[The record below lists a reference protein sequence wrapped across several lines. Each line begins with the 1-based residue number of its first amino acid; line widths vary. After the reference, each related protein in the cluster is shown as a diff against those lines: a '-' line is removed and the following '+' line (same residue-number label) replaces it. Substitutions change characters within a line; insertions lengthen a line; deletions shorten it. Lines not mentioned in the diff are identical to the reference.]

1 MIEKICFFLLEYLS
15 SHALDPCNLFVGC
28 TPSNLALSTL
38 FSQLE
43 GERKAD
49 ERGEEGRDKGTGE
62 EVLRVKIGQKTPCD
76 TPSSP
81 DFLSLLFRWSA
92 LKDTPSQVIRE
103 IDFLLSSQN
112 IVRPAGDYVAV
123 NVSNFQNNRLV
134 WECLIRI
141 CMLLNF
147 FHPHRQWFWDRE
159 IDSDGSY
166 KYVLFRLS
174 RAFLSTDTVAHVLFS
189 FFYFILPP
197 NRFSFLF

>member
-1 MIEKICFFLLEYLS
+1 MLHLLSCFFLLEYLS

-28 TPSNLALSTL
+28 TPSKLALSTL

-43 GERKAD
+43 GGEGEGKSD

-62 EVLRVKIGQKTPCD
+62 EVFRVKIGQKTPRN

-92 LKDTPSQVIRE
+92 LKDTPSQVIKE

-112 IVRPAGDYVAV
+112 IVRPAGGYVAV

-134 WECLIRI
+134 
-141 CMLLNF
+141 
-147 FHPHRQWFWDRE
+147 
-159 IDSDGSY
+159 
-166 KYVLFRLS
+166 
-174 RAFLSTDTVAHVLFS
+174 
-189 FFYFILPP
+189 
-197 NRFSFLF
+197 